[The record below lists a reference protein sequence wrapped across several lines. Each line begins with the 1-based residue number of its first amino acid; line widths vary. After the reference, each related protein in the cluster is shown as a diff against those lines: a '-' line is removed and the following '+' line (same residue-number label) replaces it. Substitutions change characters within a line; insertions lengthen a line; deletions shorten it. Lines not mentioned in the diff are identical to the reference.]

1 MNQIN
6 VKEKCWEENT
16 WNKRKGH
23 NNLLKKKITNM
34 KRKITDDIRKE
45 KGHNK
50 LSDIVSTLRGKN
62 KHDTTEETRKNY
74 MISMKLNYQQKNGL
88 SILQLF
94 WGKVYQKHTNTL
106 TEQWDPLKI

>member
-16 WNKRKGH
+16 SNKRKTRK
-23 NNLLKKKITNM
+23 NIKEEMNKYE
-34 KRKITDDIRKE
+34 RKITDDIRKRR
-45 KGHNK
+45 
-50 LSDIVSTLRGKN
+50 SMTPQ
-62 KHDTTEETRKNY
+62 RKKY

-94 WGKVYQKHTNTL
+94 GEKSTRSIQIHSLNNG
-106 TEQWDPLKI
+106 IH